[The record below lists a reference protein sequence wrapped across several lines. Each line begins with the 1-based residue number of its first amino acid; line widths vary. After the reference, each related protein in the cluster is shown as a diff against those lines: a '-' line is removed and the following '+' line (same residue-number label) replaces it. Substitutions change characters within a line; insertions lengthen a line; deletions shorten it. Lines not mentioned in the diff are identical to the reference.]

1 LIDLV
6 ATSVDELADKL
17 DGRTVRR
24 FDGRTVTLQTRGAR
38 VERVAMTT
46 RQRLLS
52 AIAHPQV
59 AYILMSLG
67 LLGLT
72 VEMWNPGLVLPG
84 VVGGVSL
91 LLAFFAFQVLPVNEA
106 GFLLIALGI
115 GLLVLELKVPSF
127 GALGIGGAASLVLG
141 SMMLTRDVPEIAI
154 GAGLV
159 LPVAVGFSAVFLFL
173 GRLALTAQRRPAVTG
188 AEGMRGAVGLALT
201 GIAPGSPGQI
211 AVHGETWRA
220 VSQQP
225 IAGGDRVE
233 VTAIDGLTLTVRRLE
248 QTRPGALTTTDSDP
262 ALSPPGKEPR

>member
-1 LIDLV
+1 M
-6 ATSVDELADKL
+6 ATSVDELVGKL
-17 DGRTVRR
+17 DGRTVAR
-24 FDGRTVTLQTRGAR
+24 FDGRTVTVQTRGAR
-38 VERVAMTT
+38 IERVAMTT

-106 GFLLIALGI
+106 GFLLIALGL

-141 SMMLTRDVPEIAI
+141 SMMLTRDMPEIAI

-159 LPVAVGFSAVFLFL
+159 LPVALGFSAVFLFL
-173 GRLALTAQRRPAVTG
+173 GRLALAAQRRPPVAARKG
-188 AEGMRGAVGLALT
+188 CAGLSGWPSRQSHPA
-201 GIAPGSPGQI
+201 
-211 AVHGETWRA
+211 
-220 VSQQP
+220 
-225 IAGGDRVE
+225 
-233 VTAIDGLTLTVRRLE
+233 
-248 QTRPGALTTTDSDP
+248 RPGK
-262 ALSPPGKEPR
+262 SPSW